1 MQLTILASLAL
12 LAMGVSAG
20 EGVHLANCLQSS
32 PLGDIPYSRMMYYAD
47 DKQANLN
54 GMSLLLFLGA
64 ICSRGGDFAPDT
76 H

>member
-12 LAMGVSAG
+12 LAIGVSAG

-32 PLGDIPYSRMMYYAD
+32 SLGDIPSSRMLYYAD

-54 GMSLLLFLGA
+54 GMSLLFVLGA
-64 ICSRGGDFAPDT
+64 LCSRGGDFTPDT